1 MANVLTLPQIRR
13 FNGRVAFSRPELG
26 QLLSLYGARVS
37 SGEWRDY
44 AVDHLQGMAVF
55 SVFRHSHENPLFSI
69 VKVQPQ
75 QHNKPPSYLVVAG
88 QKTLTQKRSLLD
100 ALSIFD
106 DEDFEKIARG
116 IKPGQRSQPHTHS

>member
-13 FNGRVAFSRPELG
+13 FNGRVAFSKRELG
-26 QLLSLYGARVS
+26 QLLSLYGTHVS

-69 VKVQPQ
+69 VKIQPHK
-75 QHNKPPSYLVVAG
+75 HNKPPSYMVVAG
-88 QKTLTQKRSLLD
+88 EKTLSQEKTLLE
-100 ALSIFD
+100 ALSIFE
-106 DEDFEKIARG
+106 DEDFEKFARS
-116 IKPGQRSQPHTHS
+116 IKPGQRHQPHSS

>member
-13 FNGRVAFSRPELG
+13 FSGLVAFSRRELG

-55 SVFRHSHENPLFSI
+55 SVFRHSHENPIFSI
-69 VKVQPQ
+69 VKIQPQ
-75 QHNKPPSYLVVAG
+75 QHNKPPTYLVVSGA
-88 QKTLTQKRSLLD
+88 KTLTQQRSLPE
-100 ALSIFD
+100 AIAIFD
-106 DEDFEKIARG
+106 DEDFEKFARS
-116 IKPGQRSQPHTHS
+116 IKPGHRHQPHQ